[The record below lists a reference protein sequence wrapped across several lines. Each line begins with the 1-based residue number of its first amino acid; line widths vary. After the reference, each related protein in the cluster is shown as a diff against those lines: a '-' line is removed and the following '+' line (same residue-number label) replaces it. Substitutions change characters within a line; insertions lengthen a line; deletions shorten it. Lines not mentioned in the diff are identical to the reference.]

1 MVTAPAGSMGRWRF
15 VNPTIHDHPMHIH
28 SVHCQVI
35 DVNGEP
41 VDPSVWGW
49 KDTFVV
55 PPMGEMTV
63 VFKYPETPGR
73 YPFHCQVLEHQDY
86 AMLAEYEVV

>member
-1 MVTAPAGSMGRWRF
+1 
-15 VNPTIHDHPMHIH
+15 
-28 SVHCQVI
+28 
-35 DVNGEP
+35 
-41 VDPSVWGW
+41 
-49 KDTFVV
+49 
-55 PPMGEMTV
+55 MGEMTV